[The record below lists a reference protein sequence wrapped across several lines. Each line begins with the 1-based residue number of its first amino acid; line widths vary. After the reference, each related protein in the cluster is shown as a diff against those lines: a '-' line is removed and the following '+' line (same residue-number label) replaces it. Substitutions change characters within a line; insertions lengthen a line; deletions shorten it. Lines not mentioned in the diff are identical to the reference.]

1 MEVGQDGFHRR
12 YDRGTCHAPGVPFR
26 MTEAEIARAL
36 APILKEVSE
45 RASVAGSFI
54 DKDSYRIYLATV
66 WANIVMDPS
75 ALGVDEEELENVHD
89 LINLSAQQVL
99 GEDEA
104 IAGCFRFI
112 NSRAGELAMDKAKV
126 SKTHRQLLLYFSSM
140 ILDPDG
146 HRRWMED
153 VKERRRNPGRAL

>member
-1 MEVGQDGFHRR
+1 
-12 YDRGTCHAPGVPFR
+12 

-36 APILKEVSE
+36 TPILNEVSE

-54 DKDSYRIYLATV
+54 DKEAYRIYLATV

-75 ALGVDEEELENVHD
+75 ALGVDEDELESVHD

-153 VKERRRNPGRAL
+153 VKERRRNPRRGT

>member
-1 MEVGQDGFHRR
+1 
-12 YDRGTCHAPGVPFR
+12 

-36 APILKEVSE
+36 TPILKEVSE
-45 RASVAGSFI
+45 RASVAGNFI

-89 LINLSAQQVL
+89 LINLSAHQVL

-104 IAGCFRFI
+104 ITGCFRFI
-112 NSRAGELAMDKAKV
+112 NSRSGELAMDKAKV

-153 VKERRRNPGRAL
+153 VKERRRNPRRIS

>member
-1 MEVGQDGFHRR
+1 MGGGAMIAR
-12 YDRGTCHAPGVPFR
+12 TCHALGAPLR

-36 APILKEVSE
+36 TPILKEVSE

-54 DKDSYRIYLATV
+54 DKDSYRIFLATV

-75 ALGVDEEELENVHD
+75 ALGVEAEELENVHD
-89 LINLSAQQVL
+89 LINLSAHRVL
-99 GEDEA
+99 GEEEA
-104 IAGCFRFI
+104 ITGCFRFI
-112 NSRAGELAMDKAKV
+112 NSPSGERAMDKAKV

-153 VKERRRNPGRAL
+153 VKERRRNPRRVP

>member
-1 MEVGQDGFHRR
+1 
-12 YDRGTCHAPGVPFR
+12 

-75 ALGVDEEELENVHD
+75 ALGVDEEELESVHD
-89 LINLSAQQVL
+89 LINLSAHQVL
-99 GEDEA
+99 GDDAA
-104 IAGCFRFI
+104 ITECFRFI
-112 NSRAGELAMDKAKV
+112 NSPSGERAMDKAKV

-146 HRRWMED
+146 HRRWMDD
-153 VKERRRNPGRAL
+153 VKEPRRSPRTVP

>member
-1 MEVGQDGFHRR
+1 
-12 YDRGTCHAPGVPFR
+12 

-54 DKDSYRIYLATV
+54 DKDSYRIFLATV

-75 ALGVDEEELENVHD
+75 ALGVAEEELESVHD
-89 LINLSAQQVL
+89 LINLSAHQVL
-99 GEDEA
+99 GEDAA
-104 IAGCFRFI
+104 ITECFRFI
-112 NSRAGELAMDKAKV
+112 NSPGGERAMDKAKV

-146 HRRWMED
+146 HRRWMDD
-153 VKERRRNPGRAL
+153 VKERRRSPRTVP